1 MRFNGGGVVVKES
14 DAVVDPGVLLVA
26 DCSRVRVAETVV
38 VEWQLPLLLL
48 LRGLGRLR
56 VVEVVAAGT
65 IGVVRSGGA
74 ASNPRI
80 KRSTRSAAER
90 LANSV
95 RVAFSCLLP

>member
-1 MRFNGGGVVVKES
+1 M
-14 DAVVDPGVLLVA
+14 
-26 DCSRVRVAETVV
+26 
-38 VEWQLPLLLL
+38 
-48 LRGLGRLR
+48 
-56 VVEVVAAGT
+56 VEVVAAGT

-74 ASNPRI
+74 VSNPRI